1 MKMNSPSNVPFS
13 SSSSCRPYR
22 KTGVEKTEQWDA
34 LPAQDP
40 RAPQGLEAKVVE
52 DHPLCHF
59 PVPPPLK
66 LPTRPKSG
74 KLSLLCYL
82 GQRGTLWKWSNSEEL
97 VSPPRQGGT
106 ARCSLLGLQI
116 PPASKLCKPPPPY
129 PQPRGITYIDSK
141 VLWSTGDAVCM
152 VCCCWNPVVYRNC
165 RGEDGHRQLDED
177 VPLTSWEGPA
187 VTWMIVR
194 LNRGE
199 EGTVFM
205 CKRASWLKFLPQHQG
220 L

>member
-1 MKMNSPSNVPFS
+1 MRCRHRIPEPHRDWKQRWSRTIHCATSLSLRLS
-13 SSSSCRPYR
+13 SY
-22 KTGVEKTEQWDA
+22 QLA
-34 LPAQDP
+34 P
-40 RAPQGLEAKVVE
+40 RAGNF
-52 DHPLCHF
+52 LCCAI
-59 PVPPPLK
+59 LDK
-66 LPTRPKSG
+66 
-74 KLSLLCYL
+74 
-82 GQRGTLWKWSNSEEL
+82 RGTLWKWSNSEEL

-106 ARCSLLGLQI
+106 ARCCSLLGLQT
-116 PPASKLCKPPPPY
+116 PPASKLRKPPP

-152 VCCCWNPVVYRNC
+152 VRCCWNPMIYRNC

>member
-1 MKMNSPSNVPFS
+1 MCCQQRITKPHKDWKQRWLRTIHRATSLSLCLS
-13 SSSSCRPYR
+13 SY
-22 KTGVEKTEQWDA
+22 QLA
-34 LPAQDP
+34 P
-40 RAPQGLEAKVVE
+40 RAGNF
-52 DHPLCHF
+52 LCCAI
-59 PVPPPLK
+59 LDK
-66 LPTRPKSG
+66 
-74 KLSLLCYL
+74 
-82 GQRGTLWKWSNSEEL
+82 RGTLWKWSNSEEL

-106 ARCSLLGLQI
+106 ARCRPLGSATTPRI
-116 PPASKLCKPPPPY
+116 KRYATPPSPPPQ
-129 PQPRGITYIDSK
+129 QPRGITYIDSK

-152 VCCCWNPVVYRNC
+152 VRCCWNPVVYRNC

>member
-1 MKMNSPSNVPFS
+1 MRCRHRIPEPHRDWKQRWSRTIHCATSLSLRHSN
-13 SSSSCRPYR
+13 Y
-22 KTGVEKTEQWDA
+22 QLA
-34 LPAQDP
+34 P
-40 RAPQGLEAKVVE
+40 RAGNF
-52 DHPLCHF
+52 LCCAILDKEERCGNGATLRSLF
-59 PVPPPLK
+59 L
-66 LPTRPKSG
+66 LPGR
-74 KLSLLCYL
+74 
-82 GQRGTLWKWSNSEEL
+82 EEL
-97 VSPPRQGGT
+97 HAAPSWVCKYPPHQNYAT
-106 ARCSLLGLQI
+106 
-116 PPASKLCKPPPPY
+116 PPPPY